1 MTADVKIPG
10 TDRPLEDG
18 ERVLLL
24 DRKRRRYLIV
34 LEAGE
39 QWHSHAGALEMD
51 DLIGEVEGT
60 TVRTNRNMEL
70 VALRPTRDDLTKK
83 LPRGAQVIYPKDQ
96 AMIVALADVQPGCT
110 VVEAGAGSGAL
121 TNALLAAVGPSGRVI
136 SCELRDD
143 HARVARDNVAMA
155 HGGGLPVHWTLLERS
170 VGEVLREE
178 RAHRVVLDLLDP
190 WSFVEDAAWCLP
202 PGGILLAYMPAITQ
216 VMRFNETLWD
226 DGRWTDLATTETL
239 VRNWDVDGLAVRPKH
254 RMVAHTA
261 FLTTARRV
269 PSRERGGPP
278 PPRRKADNQ
287 DAHIQWVDEPSSAD
301 EGTAG

>member
-1 MTADVKIPG
+1 MSPTVQIPG
-10 TDRPLEDG
+10 TDAPLAAG
-18 ERVLLL
+18 ERILLL
-24 DRKRRRYLIV
+24 DRKRRRYLVV

-39 QWHSHAGALEMD
+39 QWHSHAGALAHD
-51 DLIGEVEGT
+51 DLIGRVEGT

-96 AMIVALADVQPGCT
+96 AMIVAAADVQPGCT

-121 TNALLAAVGPSGRVI
+121 TTALLAAVGPGGRVI

-143 HARVARDNVAMA
+143 HADIALRNVAQA
-155 HGGGLPVHWTLLERS
+155 HGGAAPVHWELHRRS
-170 VGEVLREE
+170 VGEVLRET

-202 PGGILLAYMPAITQ
+202 PGGILVAYMPTITQ
-216 VMRFNETLWD
+216 VMRLNETLWA
-226 DGRWTDLATTETL
+226 DGRWTDLATIETL
-239 VRNWDVDGLAVRPKH
+239 VRNWDVDGLAVRPTH

-269 PSRERGGPP
+269 PRRQEGGPP
-278 PPRRKADNQ
+278 RPRRKADGQ
-287 DAHIQWVDEPSSAD
+287 DAHIAWVDAPAE
-301 EGTAG
+301 